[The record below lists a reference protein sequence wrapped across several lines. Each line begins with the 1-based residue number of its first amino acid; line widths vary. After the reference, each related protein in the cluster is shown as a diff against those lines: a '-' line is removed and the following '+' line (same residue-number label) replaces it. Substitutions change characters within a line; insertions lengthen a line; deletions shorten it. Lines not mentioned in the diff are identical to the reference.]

1 MLFSYFLP
9 SEEVAEKEAVIRQ
22 RVDFFLRLSFA
33 SFFSCQ
39 TFDFLFSPI
48 WMHGYIWS
56 LNQKAELDLSTK
68 SAGAIVE
75 HQLTAC
81 GYSERVFLSILLV
94 FIIYALLLI
103 SGFRGQNQTVWRL
116 LRLSLFVGM
125 LTGNMRWLQMKQLL
139 YPAVHEAFYAY
150 FLTFSIGD

>member
-48 WMHGYIWS
+48 WMHGS
-56 LNQKAELDLSTK
+56 LNQKAELELSTK

-75 HQLTAC
+75 HQLTVC
-81 GYSERVFLSILLV
+81 GYSERDFRFPRTESDGVASFKALTV
-94 FIIYALLLI
+94 CRYADGKYALAADEAASL
-103 SGFRGQNQTVWRL
+103 SGC
-116 LRLSLFVGM
+116 
-125 LTGNMRWLQMKQLL
+125 
-139 YPAVHEAFYAY
+139 A
-150 FLTFSIGD
+150 